1 VRVKCADQT
10 VQTITTGERIVELS
24 RRKGCQPYWRPDMS
38 ETTSEDSTRP
48 AAIEIR
54 DVTVEFDDL
63 TALENVSLRLAPGE
77 MLVLT
82 GTSGS
87 GKTVLIHTIVGFIKP
102 SSGQVLVAGNQ
113 VETLSERQLLSLLS
127 SSVGLVFQED
137 ALFSGMS
144 TYDNAAFRLIEHG
157 WPKDR
162 VESAVREILT
172 FVGLED
178 DADKLPEELSIGMR
192 RRLEIAR
199 ALIGWPRVMLFDEPT
214 SGLDPLNARRIL
226 DLLIRARDVHGITSI
241 IVTKEMYEIPYLA
254 NHVAVGDGAGDVTVV
269 ERAPGTPP
277 RAQVMLLKAGRV
289 EYHGDVETFFR
300 SHLPAVVEMT
310 GTEDDDS

>member
-1 VRVKCADQT
+1 
-10 VQTITTGERIVELS
+10 
-24 RRKGCQPYWRPDMS
+24 MS
-38 ETTSEDSTRP
+38 ATKSENPSLP

-54 DVTVEFDDL
+54 DVTVEFDEV
-63 TALENVSLRLAPGE
+63 TALENVSFQIASGE

-87 GKTVLIHTIVGFIKP
+87 GKSVLVHTIVGFIKP
-102 SSGQVLVAGNQ
+102 SSGEVLVEGNHI
-113 VETLSERQLLSLLS
+113 ETLSERQLLALLS

-144 TYDNAAFRLIEHG
+144 TYDNAAFRLVEHG
-157 WPKDR
+157 WPKEK

-172 FVGLED
+172 FVGLEE

-199 ALIGWPRVMLFDEPT
+199 ALVGWPRVMLFDEPT

-226 DLLIRARDVHGITSI
+226 DLLIRARDVHGISSVV
-241 IVTKEMYEIPYLA
+241 VTKEMYEIPYLA
-254 NHVAVGDGAGDVTVV
+254 NHLAVGDGDGEVTVV
-269 ERAPGTPP
+269 ERTPGTPP

-289 EYHGDVETFFR
+289 AYHGDVETFLH
-300 SHLPAVVEMT
+300 SHRPVIVEMT
-310 GTEDDDS
+310 GTEDDDRSQQQ

>member
-1 VRVKCADQT
+1 
-10 VQTITTGERIVELS
+10 
-24 RRKGCQPYWRPDMS
+24 MS

>member
-1 VRVKCADQT
+1 
-10 VQTITTGERIVELS
+10 
-24 RRKGCQPYWRPDMS
+24 MS
-38 ETTSEDSTRP
+38 ANNSENPAQP

-54 DVTVEFDDL
+54 EVTVEFDDL
-63 TALENVSLRLAPGE
+63 IALDNVSLQLAPGE

-87 GKTVLIHTIVGFIKP
+87 GKTVLVHTIVGFIKP
-102 SSGQVLVAGNQ
+102 SSGQVLVEGSH

-127 SSVGLVFQED
+127 STVGLVFQED

-144 TYDNAAFRLIEHG
+144 TYDNAAFRLVEHG
-157 WPKDR
+157 WPNER
-162 VESAVREILT
+162 VESAVQEILT
-172 FVGLED
+172 FVGLEE

-254 NHVAVGDGAGDVTVV
+254 NHIAVGDGAGNLTIV
-269 ERAPGTPP
+269 ERAPGSPP
-277 RAQVMLLKAGRV
+277 RAQVMLLKSGHV
-289 EYHGDVETFFR
+289 EYHGDVEAFFL
-300 SHLPAVVEMT
+300 SHLPVIVEMT
-310 GTEDDDS
+310 GKEDDRSQ

>member
-1 VRVKCADQT
+1 MT
-10 VQTITTGERIVELS
+10 
-24 RRKGCQPYWRPDMS
+24 

-102 SSGQVLVAGNQ
+102 SSGQVLVAGNH
-113 VETLSERQLLSLLS
+113 VETRSERQLLSLLS

-254 NHVAVGDGAGDVTVV
+254 NHIAVGDGAGDVTVV